1 LGGTDPGDHPRE
13 TPAGT
18 SIALFDDGAQA
29 IGVFLWRCGA
39 VALALVPKHHAESLR
54 TELKNAFLQPVEQVA
69 ARLPLLDPGCSM
81 PGDRHADRHL
91 VTCGH
96 RVAERRPET
105 AHVSAVMDVWRRGGV
120 DVLVERE
127 QAQLRQR
134 MGDVSPFMKL
144 LKQRYSISYNQRH
157 KRTGTLW
164 EGRYASIMVEGESR
178 ALSAIAAYIDLN
190 PVRAGIVKDPA
201 AYRWSGY
208 GEACGGSDVARQGII
223 AVQSSIRQT
232 QDTSWSD
239 AAAAYRTNLFT
250 RGEER
255 RDEGG
260 KLLRVGF
267 SLEVAQEVIDQGGRL
282 PLPDLLRCRVRYFR
296 DGLAF
301 GSKAFV
307 ESVFERNR
315 AHFGA
320 KRKTGAR
327 KIRFCLSEE
336 FCTARDLRVAPI
348 SVPLRA

>member
-1 LGGTDPGDHPRE
+1 MRKARIKAENGIGCYHVTSRLVDRSFKMDEGERE
-13 TPAGT
+13 IFRHILRKSATFSGVSVLT
-18 SIALFDDGAQA
+18 YA
-29 IGVFLWRCGA
+29 ILSNHFHVL
-39 VALALVPKHHAESLR
+39 LDVPV
-54 TELKNAFLQPVEQVA
+54 QPVLDDAELIRRVRALYGSAEASLYQ
-69 ARLPLLDPGCSM
+69 ARW
-81 PGDRHADRHL
+81 
-91 VTCGH
+91 
-96 RVAERRPET
+96 
-105 AHVSAVMDVWRRGGV
+105 DVWRRGGV

-144 LKQRYSISYNQRH
+144 IKQRYSIYYNQRH

-201 AYRWSGY
+201 EYRWSGY
-208 GEACGGSDVARQGII
+208 SEACGGSDVARQGII

-232 QDTSWSD
+232 LNTSWSA

-260 KLLRVGF
+260 RLLRVGF
-267 SLEVAQEVIDQGGRL
+267 SLEEAQKVIDQGGRL
-282 PLPDLLRCRVRYFR
+282 QLPDLLRCRVRYFR

-327 KIRFCLSEE
+327 KIRFCLSDG

-348 SVPLRA
+348 SIPLRA